1 MPTEISASGSAAKT
15 DESATG
21 QASNNR
27 VSLRAVLAFDGEDVA
42 QALSQAGI
50 FDPVAVPAI
59 LGDANDPP
67 GGILGDGIT
76 PNLFGKIEP
85 DDVSPGIEAH
95 ATSSEVEWPSDQPV
109 TVGARAAGD
118 MRPFAPMRRRRT

>member
-1 MPTEISASGSAAKT
+1 MT
-15 DESATG
+15 DKPATG
-21 QASNNR
+21 QASSNR
-27 VSLRAVLAFDGEDVA
+27 VSFRAVLAFDGEDVA

-50 FDPVAVPAI
+50 FDPVAVPAT
-59 LGDANDPP
+59 LGDAGDPP

-76 PNLFGKIEP
+76 PNLIGRIEP

-95 ATSSEVEWPSDQPV
+95 ATSTGVEQPSDQPV
-109 TVGARAAGD
+109 TAGARATDG